1 MNTHSNPSS
10 ANHTE
15 SVQAHTG
22 HTDHAPERKPIS
34 TGQAVVGLLCIVL
47 TMIVLA
53 VLGILPRIHA
63 QSALERKTV
72 ELAMPAV
79 IAAPPVPGKP
89 IVDLVLPGNVTAYTD
104 SPIYSRT
111 PGYLMHWYYD
121 IGAHVKKGALLA
133 VIATPEVDQE
143 LVQAEADL
151 KTAEANAK
159 NAKIQSDRYNS
170 LIASHAVSQ
179 QNTDIFT
186 YQAQSTA
193 AQVASA
199 QANVQRLKELTSFEK
214 IYAPFNGVVTARN
227 VDIGQLINVG
237 AGNELFH
244 MQAVDTLRVY
254 VSVPQVYSGSAK
266 MGESVGL
273 TFPEHPGEIFTGKV
287 VRTAQAIDPA
297 TRTLLVEVDV
307 ANPKGELLAGTLAQ
321 AHFKV
326 APVGDVF
333 VLPVSALIFRSAG
346 LQVATERDGVAHLVK
361 VTMGQDDGRTVQ
373 INTGLK
379 KDDLVIQDP
388 PDSLVDGEKVRVL
401 TPAEV
406 TAAQGGF

>member
-1 MNTHSNPSS
+1 MMMNPDPTPAAGTEHTATHGQTN
-10 ANHTE
+10 
-15 SVQAHTG
+15 
-22 HTDHAPERKPIS
+22 HAPERKPIS
-34 TGQAVVGLLCIVL
+34 VGQAVLGLLVIVL
-47 TMIVLA
+47 TMVVLA
-53 VLGILPRIHA
+53 TVGILPRIHA
-63 QSALERKTV
+63 RSTLAQQTI
-72 ELAMPAV
+72 ELATPTV
-79 IAAPPVPGKP
+79 IANPPIPGKP
-89 IVDLVLPGNVTAYTD
+89 VEDLVLPGNVTAYTD

-111 PGYLMHWYYD
+111 PGYLKRWYYD

-133 VIATPEVDQE
+133 EISTPEVDQQ
-143 LVQAEADL
+143 LAQAEADL
-151 KTAEANAK
+151 NTAEANAK

-199 QANVQRLKELTSFEK
+199 RANVQHFKELTSFEK
-214 IYAPFNGVVTARN
+214 IYAPFSGVVTARN

-244 MQAVDTLRVY
+244 MQSVDTLRVY
-254 VSVPQVYSGSAK
+254 SSVPQVYSGSARI
-266 MGESVGL
+266 GEIVGL
-273 TFPEHPGEIFTGKV
+273 TFPEHPGEVFSGKV

-307 ANPKGELLAGTLAQ
+307 ANPKGELFAGTLAQ

-346 LQVATERDGVAHLVK
+346 LQVATVRDGIAHLVL
-361 VTMGQDDGRTVQ
+361 VTMGQDDGKTVQ
-373 INTGLK
+373 INTGLHM
-379 KDDLVIQDP
+379 DDLVIQDP

-401 TPAEV
+401 TPSEV
-406 TAAQGGF
+406 VAARGGL

>member
-1 MNTHSNPSS
+1 MSKHPHSS
-10 ANHTE
+10 AINQGETPA
-15 SVQAHTG
+15 AHG

-34 TGQAVVGLLCIVL
+34 MRQALVGLFCILLVMTVL
-47 TMIVLA
+47 TIT
-53 VLGILPRIHA
+53 GILPRIQA
-63 QSALERKTV
+63 RTTLEQKTV
-72 ELAMPAV
+72 ELATPSV
-79 IAAPPVPGKP
+79 IAIQPTPGKP
-89 IVDLVLPGNVTAYTD
+89 IEDLVLPGNVTAYTD

-143 LVQAEADL
+143 LAQAEADL

-199 QANVQRLKELTSFEK
+199 RANVQRLEELTSFEK
-214 IYAPFNGVVTARN
+214 IYAPFSGVVTARN

-254 VSVPQVYSGSAK
+254 SSVPEVYSGSVK
-266 MGESVGL
+266 VGEEVGL
-273 TFPEHPGEIFTGKV
+273 TLPEHPGEVFEGKV
-287 VRTAQAIDPA
+287 VRTARAVDPA

-307 ANPKGELLAGTLAQ
+307 ANPKEALLAGTLAQ

-326 APVGDVF
+326 APVGNVF

-346 LQVATERDGVAHLVK
+346 LQVGTVRNGIAHLVT

-373 INTGLK
+373 INTGLN

-401 TPAEV
+401 TPSEV
-406 TAAQGGF
+406 VAARGGF